1 MKKFFIICM
10 LFVSTA
16 FSQETVKVMT
26 YNLQGMKPGTDPE
39 TRLINIIEKLKVID
53 PDIIGLQE
61 INESLNGGGIDNQA
75 KRIADSL
82 SAFFGVEYHYFISFT
97 HLSWNNQFREFVGI
111 ISKYPVEEEGFLSL
125 VPGVFPRKLVWN
137 YINTP
142 LGKIN
147 FFNTHLSFNSASV
160 RFQQVQQIIPY
171 IENIESANPGIATIL
186 TGDFNDQPFASSI
199 QLLTETGTDTFYIS
213 TFAEVNPGDPG
224 YTMPSNAPNAK
235 IDYVF
240 YKNTGSLAI
249 DTSIIV
255 MDQPYS
261 GNNFC
266 SDHLGILTTFK
277 EGVVSVDESIDLQPD
292 KFELYQN
299 YPNPFNPTTK
309 IKYSIPTSPINPS
322 PYQGEGQRE
331 RLITLKVY
339 NVLRSEIVTIVN
351 EQKTTGSYQIEF
363 NATNLPIGIYFYQ
376 LIVENFSDTKKMVLL
391 R

>member
-1 MKKFFIICM
+1 MKKFFIIC
-10 LFVSTA
+10 LLLVSTA
-16 FSQETVKVMT
+16 FPQETVKVMT

-61 INESLNGGGIDNQA
+61 INESINGGGNDNQA

-97 HLSWNNQFREFVGI
+97 HLSCNNQFREFVGI
-111 ISKYPVEEEGFLSL
+111 ISKYPVEDEGFLSL
-125 VPGVFPRKLVWN
+125 VPGAFPRKLVWN

-147 FFNTHLSFNSASV
+147 FFNTHLSFNYVNV
-160 RFQQVQQIIPY
+160 RVQQVQQIIPY
-171 IENIESANPGIATIL
+171 IKNIESVNPGIATIL
-186 TGDFNDQPFASSI
+186 TGDFNDVPTASSI
-199 QLLTETGTDTFYIS
+199 RLLTETGTDTFYIS

-261 GNNFC
+261 GSNFC

-277 EGVVSVDESIDLQPD
+277 EGVVSVDESMDPQPEN
-292 KFELYQN
+292 FELYQN

-309 IKYSIPTSPINPS
+309 IKYIIPAVETGHAPS
-322 PYQGEGQRE
+322 VQ
-331 RLITLKVY
+331 LKVY
-339 NVLRSEIVTIVN
+339 DVLGNEIVTIVN
-351 EQKTTGSYQIEF
+351 DQKTTGSYQIEF
-363 NATNLPIGIYFYQ
+363 TATNLPSGIYFYQ
-376 LIVENFSDTKKMVLL
+376 LIAENFSDTKKMVLL

>member
-1 MKKFFIICM
+1 MKKFFIICI
-10 LFVSTA
+10 LIVSTA
-16 FSQETVKVMT
+16 FSQETIKIMT

-39 TRLINIIEKLKVID
+39 TRIINIIEKLKVIG

-61 INESLNGGGIDNQA
+61 INESLNGGGLDNQA

-82 SAFFGVEYHYFISFT
+82 SAFFGVEYHYFIRFT
-97 HLSWNNQFREFVGI
+97 HLSWDNQFREFVGI
-111 ISKYPVEEEGFLSL
+111 ISKYPVEEEGFLAL

-171 IENIESANPGIATIL
+171 IENIGLDNPGIATIL
-186 TGDFNDQPFASSI
+186 TGDFNDVPTASSI
-199 QLLTETGTDTFYIS
+199 RLLTETGTDTFYIS
-213 TFAEVNPGDPG
+213 TFAKVNPGDPG

-249 DTSIIV
+249 DTSFIV

-277 EGVVSVDESIDLQPD
+277 EGVVSVDESMDLQPD

-309 IKYSIPTSPINPS
+309 IKYIIPVVETGHAPS
-322 PYQGEGQRE
+322 VQ
-331 RLITLKVY
+331 LKVY
-339 NVLRSEIVTIVN
+339 DVLGNEILIIVN

-363 NATNLPIGIYFYQ
+363 NAANLPSGIYFYQ
-376 LIVENFSDTKKMVLL
+376 LIAENFSDTKKMVLL